1 MGTARGTISYNRKD
15 DLCDCSA
22 RFVFVFLDVN
32 VLVLLWRWYVKA
44 EVTKQTFF
52 GDRRTIAGV
61 SWNVYLL
68 RVTLCLLRCSM
79 PIIYLKDLLKWLW
92 AFGPRA
98 SQKTTTTA
106 KKKKK
111 KHVSR
116 AKQRE
121 HTHGF
126 LEETQDKK
134 SGGDIFVAVVLCHR
148 FLLFVGKIETQRIF
162 EVRMW
167 CSTALYRL
175 LERVTERR
183 ERLKSSVKSE
193 RGYIL
198 CDNNEL

>member
-1 MGTARGTISYNRKD
+1 MPFIVGDYIKKNEFAVKVFRSMGTARGKISYNRKD
-15 DLCDCSA
+15 DLCDC
-22 RFVFVFLDVN
+22 RTHFVFVFLDVN
-32 VLVLLWRWYVKA
+32 VHALLWRWDVKA
-44 EVTKQTFF
+44 EVMKQTFF
-52 GDRRTIAGV
+52 RDRRMIVGV
-61 SWNVYLL
+61 SSNVYLL

-106 KKKKK
+106 KKKRK

-134 SGGDIFVAVVLCHR
+134 SGGI
-148 FLLFVGKIETQRIF
+148 FLLPLFCAIGSSFLSAK
-162 EVRMW
+162 
-167 CSTALYRL
+167 L
-175 LERVTERR
+175 
-183 ERLKSSVKSE
+183 RLKEYLKS
-193 RGYIL
+193 G
-198 CDNNEL
+198 CDVQRRCIGS

>member
-1 MGTARGTISYNRKD
+1 MGTARGKISSNRKD
-15 DLCDCSA
+15 DLCDCSTH
-22 RFVFVFLDVN
+22 FIFVFLDVN
-32 VLVLLWRWYVKA
+32 VHVLLWRWYVKA

-52 GDRRTIAGV
+52 RERRMIAGV
-61 SWNVYLL
+61 SSNVCLL

-106 KKKKK
+106 KKKKR
-111 KHVSR
+111 VSR

-134 SGGDIFVAVVLCHR
+134 SGGI
-148 FLLFVGKIETQRIF
+148 FLLQLFCAIGSSFLSAK
-162 EVRMW
+162 
-167 CSTALYRL
+167 L
-175 LERVTERR
+175 
-183 ERLKSSVKSE
+183 RLKEYLKS
-193 RGYIL
+193 G
-198 CDNNEL
+198 CDVQRRCIGSWKG